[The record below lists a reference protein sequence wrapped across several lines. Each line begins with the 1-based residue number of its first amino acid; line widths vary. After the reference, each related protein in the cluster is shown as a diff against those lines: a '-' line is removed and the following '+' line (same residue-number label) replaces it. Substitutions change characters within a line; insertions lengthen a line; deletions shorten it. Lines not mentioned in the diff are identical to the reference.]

1 MWRCVGWR
9 LEKPGNAAAQMA
21 SILPHLTLQ
30 AMKFQGSFQTEL
42 LACEPHHLI
51 HVFLKSSLNQIF
63 KIHLIFSVI
72 SSTVNSFVSQFT
84 VIWGF
89 PGGSDSEESASR
101 AGDLSSIPGWA
112 RLPGEGHGNSLQYT
126 CMENAMD
133 RGAWWTIVH
142 GVQRVR
148 PDGSNLACTYVAGPA
163 PLHLCS
169 ALSPGLHLH
178 ARRVARAAD

>member
-51 HVFLKSSLNQIF
+51 HIFLKSSLNQIF

-89 PGGSDSEESASR
+89 PGGSDSEESARQEYWRKKKKEKKKEYWNGLPFPSPR
-101 AGDLSSIPGWA
+101 EIPDPGIEAG
-112 RLPGEGHGNSLQYT
+112 
-126 CMENAMD
+126 
-133 RGAWWTIVH
+133 
-142 GVQRVR
+142 
-148 PDGSNLACTYVAGPA
+148 
-163 PLHLCS
+163 
-169 ALSPGLHLH
+169 SPTL
-178 ARRVARAAD
+178 